1 MYQINLTDE
10 EQKQLLKITKTGKTT
25 AKEILHANILLST
38 ADNRPT
44 KLTVKETAQK
54 NNTST
59 VTVQKIR
66 QTYAT
71 QGINAALKRK
81 QRQNPPTPPKIT
93 GEIQAHIVALAC
105 SQPPNG
111 HAKWTLRLLA
121 DKAVELEHIDQIS
134 HVSIRTVLKK
144 HNINLI

>member
-1 MYQINLTDE
+1 MYQVNLTDE
-10 EQKQLLKITKTGKTT
+10 EQKQLSKITKTGKTT
-25 AKEILHANILLST
+25 AREILHANILLST

-44 KLTVKETAQK
+44 KLTVKQTAQK

-71 QGINAALKRK
+71 QGLDAALKRK
-81 QRQNPPTPPKIT
+81 QRQTPPNPSKIT
-93 GEIQAHIVALAC
+93 GEIQAHIIALAC

-121 DKAVELEHIDQIS
+121 DKAVELNYIDQIS
-134 HVSIRTVLKK
+134 HVSVRTVLKK
-144 HNINLI
+144 HNMNLI